1 MAAARTRSIR
11 EERGQAMVEFALVVP
26 VLVLLVL
33 GIVQFAI
40 VFNNS
45 MALTDAVRAGARQAA
60 VGRTSADPIGE
71 TVDRVRGAAGHL
83 DQADLDVEVTPSDP
97 STWQQGGDVTVSA
110 SYPYEI
116 NLLGLVVKSG
126 TLTSTTTERV
136 E

>member
-1 MAAARTRSIR
+1 MKRPQLRS
-11 EERGQAMVEFALVVP
+11 ERGQAIVEFAFIAPL
-26 VLVLLVL
+26 LFLLVL

-40 VFNNS
+40 VFNNY

-60 VGRTSADPIGE
+60 VGRTSADPLGE

-83 DQADLDVEVTPSDP
+83 DQADLDVDVAPSDP
-97 STWQQGGDVTVSA
+97 ATWQQGGDVTVSA
-110 SYPYEI
+110 TYPYEI
-116 NLLGLVVKSG
+116 NLLGLVVASG